1 MDYAADEKAISW
13 HSKCLP
19 TLIVVAVVAA
29 AAAAAVIVV
38 KHSSYFIYIT

>member
-29 AAAAAVIVV
+29 AAAVIVV